1 MSAHSATVGAIAAA
15 LAAAQAEMGHASKD
29 AKNPHFKSTYA
40 TLASVLDATRPLLAR
55 HKIAVTQHL
64 SADGKIARVDTFLL
78 HESGEWISA
87 SSSSEARDAS
97 PQAIGS
103 AHTYLRRY
111 ALSAICAIASD
122 DDDGEAA
129 QPARNAQPTRNTP
142 RAEAAPPSMDPTW
155 ESNRAGFLRELE
167 RLGVGSEA
175 LTEYLAE
182 QGQPIPSQ
190 LPPERRAK
198 LLQALLPGSEF
209 RKRFDETVR
218 A

>member
-1 MSAHSATVGAIAAA
+1 VSGHSATIGALAAA

-55 HKIAVTQHL
+55 HKIAVSQHL
-64 SADGKIARVDTFLL
+64 SAEGKLARVDTFLL

-87 SSSSEARDAS
+87 SSTSEARDAS

-111 ALSAICAIASD
+111 ALSAICGIASD

-129 QPARNAQPTRNTP
+129 QPRNAPQPARNVPRPTGDD
-142 RAEAAPPSMDPTW
+142 ATW
-155 ESNRAGFLRELE
+155 ESNRAGFVRELE
-167 RLGVGSEA
+167 RLGV
-175 LTEYLAE
+175 EYEDLCLYLVARE
-182 QGQPIPSQ
+182 QPTPPQ
-190 LPPERRAK
+190 LPPERRAA
-198 LLQALLPGSEF
+198 LLNALLPGQPF
-209 RKRFDETVR
+209 REKYEK
-218 A
+218 AKA